1 MADEQTMWSKTLLD
15 GFISGM
21 KKKPTDAWIK
31 DQARELAERGMSV
44 DYLAKL
50 LRKDVN
56 DAAAERFLNVMG
68 GSPAAARA
76 SRKPQKKSGGLL
88 GKLFGK

>member
-31 DQARELAERGMSV
+31 EQAQELAGRGMST
-44 DYLAKL
+44 DYLSKV
-50 LRKDVN
+50 LRKDVG
-56 DAAAERFLNVMG
+56 DAAADRFLNVMG
-68 GSPAAARA
+68 GTPTP
-76 SRKPQKKSGGLL
+76 SRKPKKKSGGLL
-88 GKLFGK
+88 GKLFGD

>member
-31 DQARELAERGMSV
+31 DQANELAQRGMSV
-44 DYLAKL
+44 DYLSKV
-50 LRKDVN
+50 LRKDVG
-56 DAAAERFLNVMG
+56 DVAADRFLNVMG
-68 GSPAAARA
+68 GSPTA
-76 SRKPQKKSGGLL
+76 SRAAGKQAKKSGGLL